1 MKDISSKYIKK
12 MMMKVPV
19 KPPTRTN
26 LYNTR
31 PSQITK
37 AEKPTKETRNYL
49 KKVTGFKHKKDMIT

>member
-1 MKDISSKYIKK
+1 
-12 MMMKVPV
+12 MMKVPV